1 MTYPNRYY
9 IILIVEAKSNE
20 VDTKEVILKNL
31 SGNNEFYKWLKF
43 FRKQAHITQVK
54 LSELLGVSIITI
66 KRWEKGTRTPRIE
79 EIKKLCSFLG
89 CSESELLNGP
99 QGDGIKLTLSWHWEE
114 MKEGEIN
121 MLDNKFQLVLG
132 DDGRIGLTGAALF
145 PSRSAIEDFIARV
158 REQVE
163 VAYDAQVRRGV
174 IKEAATEI

>member
-1 MTYPNRYY
+1 MELETFSQR
-9 IILIVEAKSNE
+9 
-20 VDTKEVILKNL
+20 LKRL
-31 SGNNEFYKWLKF
+31 
-43 FRKQAHITQVK
+43 RKIARLTQE
-54 LSELLGVSIITI
+54 ELAEKIKVSIMTV
-66 KRWEKGTRTPRIE
+66 RRME
-79 EIKKLCSFLG
+79 EIQKLCEVLHV
-89 CSESELLNGP
+89 SESELLNGP

-174 IKEAATEI
+174 IKEVKSEG

>member
-1 MTYPNRYY
+1 MEQKNFSQR
-9 IILIVEAKSNE
+9 
-20 VDTKEVILKNL
+20 LKNL
-31 SGNNEFYKWLKF
+31 RKKAGLTQEEIADKLKISAMTY
-43 FRKQAHITQVK
+43 R
-54 LSELLGVSIITI
+54 
-66 KRWEKGTRTPRIE
+66 RWEWNERQPRME
-79 EIKKLCSFLG
+79 EIQKLCEVLHV
-89 CSESELLNGP
+89 SESELLNGP

-163 VAYDAQVRRGV
+163 VAYDAQVRRGA
-174 IKEAATEI
+174 IKEVKSEG